1 MWYAKML
8 KYLKKC
14 WLENCRKAR
23 ECDRKMSRE
32 QRQIEAWLSNSYSLE
47 DIERKQRMLTHAGDD
62 MTKLN
67 QLIHRGHI
75 WE

>member
-14 WLENCRKAR
+14 WQENCRKAR
-23 ECDRKMSRE
+23 KVNHKISRK
-32 QRQIEAWLSNSYSLE
+32 QRQIEEWLSNSHSIE
-47 DIERKQRMLTHAGDD
+47 EIERKQRMLTRAGED
-62 MTKLN
+62 MTKLD
-67 QLIHRGHI
+67 QLIHRGRI

>member
-1 MWYAKML
+1 ML

-23 ECDRKMSRE
+23 KVNRKMSRE

-47 DIERKQRMLTHAGDD
+47 DIERKQRMLTRAGED
-62 MTKLN
+62 MTRLED
-67 QLIHRGHI
+67 LLHRGRI